1 MKAIKVTNL
10 VVDPEVLAVMQ
21 GRARRARAE
30 VVHNLVVRLINKLAP
45 RLDLRL
51 RDVRWG

>member
-21 GRARRARAE
+21 ARARRARAE
-30 VVHNLVVRLINKLAP
+30 AVHNLVVQLVQKLSP
-45 RLDLRL
+45 RAHLRL
-51 RDVRWG
+51 WGAHWG